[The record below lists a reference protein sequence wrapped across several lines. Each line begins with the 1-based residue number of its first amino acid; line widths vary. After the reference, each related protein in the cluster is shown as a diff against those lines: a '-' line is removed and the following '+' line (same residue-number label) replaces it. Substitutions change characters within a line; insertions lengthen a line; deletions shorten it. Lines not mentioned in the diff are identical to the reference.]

1 MKVKVFDSR
10 KSIDLEK
17 QINEFIADKVV
28 YDIRQSTFTVPAKID
43 KDGKTVRVDIFS
55 RVIVMYDDVKKDV
68 SRGLRRGF
76 GVFDDLQEVSRQYDK
91 SIC

>member
-10 KSIDLEK
+10 KSIDLEN
-17 QINEFIADKVV
+17 QINEFINDKVV

-55 RVIVMYDDVKKDV
+55 RVIVMYDNVKKDV
-68 SRGLRRGF
+68 SRGFNSTF
-76 GVFDDLQEVSRQYDK
+76 GIFDDFGGGVK
-91 SIC
+91 PV

>member
-10 KSIDLEK
+10 KSIDLEN

-28 YDIRQSTFTVPAKID
+28 YDIRQSTFAVPAKID

-55 RVIVMYDDVKKDV
+55 RVIVMYDDAKKGAPV

-76 GVFDDLQEVSRQYDK
+76 GVFDDFTGGVTPV
-91 SIC
+91 

>member
-76 GVFDDLQEVSRQYDK
+76 GVFDDFTGGVTPV
-91 SIC
+91 

>member
-28 YDIRQSTFTVPAKID
+28 YDIRQSTFTIPAKID

-55 RVIVMYDDVKKDV
+55 QVIVMYDDVERVYRFDKYM
-68 SRGLRRGF
+68 G
-76 GVFDDLQEVSRQYDK
+76 GVTPV
-91 SIC
+91 

>member
-10 KSIDLEK
+10 KSIDLEN
-17 QINEFIADKVV
+17 QINEFIKDKVV

-55 RVIVMYDDVKKDV
+55 RVIVMYDDDVKRVYHFDKYM
-68 SRGLRRGF
+68 G
-76 GVFDDLQEVSRQYDK
+76 GVTPV
-91 SIC
+91 

>member
-10 KSIDLEK
+10 KSIDLEN

-55 RVIVMYDDVKKDV
+55 RVIVMYDDAEKNVFK
-68 SRGLRRGF
+68 SSGLKNSF
-76 GVFDDLQEVSRQYDK
+76 CVFDDFGGGVK
-91 SIC
+91 PV

>member
-10 KSIDLEK
+10 KSIDLEN
-17 QINEFIADKVV
+17 QINEFIKDKVV

-55 RVIVMYDDVKKDV
+55 RVIVMYDNAKKNVFKSSSLRSTFGGGVKPV
-68 SRGLRRGF
+68 
-76 GVFDDLQEVSRQYDK
+76 
-91 SIC
+91 

>member
-10 KSIDLEK
+10 KSIDLEN

-55 RVIVMYDDVKKDV
+55 RVIVMYDDVKKDIPV
-68 SRGLRRGF
+68 SRGSRSRYGMF
-76 GVFDDLQEVSRQYDK
+76 GDFDGGARLL
-91 SIC
+91 

>member
-10 KSIDLEK
+10 KSIDLEN
-17 QINEFIADKVV
+17 QINEFIKDKVV

-55 RVIVMYDDVKKDV
+55 RVIVMYDNAKKNVFKSSSLRSTFGIFDFGGGVKPV
-68 SRGLRRGF
+68 
-76 GVFDDLQEVSRQYDK
+76 
-91 SIC
+91 

>member
-10 KSIDLEK
+10 KSIDLEN

-28 YDIRQSTFTVPAKID
+28 YDIRQSTFAVPAKID

-55 RVIVMYDDVKKDV
+55 RVIVMYDDSFRLGKCL
-68 SRGLRRGF
+68 GIYHF
-76 GVFDDLQEVSRQYDK
+76 GKYMGGVTPV
-91 SIC
+91 

>member
-10 KSIDLEK
+10 KSIDLEN
-17 QINEFIADKVV
+17 QINEFIKDKVV

-55 RVIVMYDDVKKDV
+55 RVIVMYDDVKRVYHFDKYM
-68 SRGLRRGF
+68 G
-76 GVFDDLQEVSRQYDK
+76 GVIPV
-91 SIC
+91 

>member
-10 KSIDLEK
+10 KSIDLEN
-17 QINEFIADKVV
+17 QINEFIKDKVV

-55 RVIVMYDDVKKDV
+55 RVIVMYDDVKRVYRFDKYM
-68 SRGLRRGF
+68 
-76 GVFDDLQEVSRQYDK
+76 GVLHRYDK
-91 SIC
+91 SMC

>member
-10 KSIDLEK
+10 KSIDLENK
-17 QINEFIADKVV
+17 INEFIKDKVV

-55 RVIVMYDDVKKDV
+55 RVIVMYDDVKRAYHFDEYM
-68 SRGLRRGF
+68 G
-76 GVFDDLQEVSRQYDK
+76 GVIPV
-91 SIC
+91 

>member
-10 KSIDLEK
+10 KSIDLEN
-17 QINEFIADKVV
+17 QINEFIKDKVV

-76 GVFDDLQEVSRQYDK
+76 GVFDDFAGGVTPV
-91 SIC
+91 

>member
-17 QINEFIADKVV
+17 QINEFVADKVV

-55 RVIVMYDDVKKDV
+55 RVIVMYDDTKKDV
-68 SRGLRRGF
+68 PRGLRSTF
-76 GVFDDLQEVSRQYDK
+76 GIFDDFGGGVRPV
-91 SIC
+91 

>member
-10 KSIDLEK
+10 KSIDLEN
-17 QINEFIADKVV
+17 QINEFINDKVV

-55 RVIVMYDDVKKDV
+55 RVIVMYDNVKKDV
-68 SRGLRRGF
+68 SRGLSSNF
-76 GVFDDLQEVSRQYDK
+76 GIFDDFGGGVK
-91 SIC
+91 PV

>member
-10 KSIDLEK
+10 KSIDLEN
-17 QINEFIADKVV
+17 QINEFINDKVV

-55 RVIVMYDDVKKDV
+55 RVIVMYDNVKKDV
-68 SRGLRRGF
+68 SRGLRSNF
-76 GVFDDLQEVSRQYDK
+76 GIFDDFGGGVK
-91 SIC
+91 PV

>member
-17 QINEFIADKVV
+17 QINEFIEDKVV

-55 RVIVMYDDVKKDV
+55 RVIVMYDNIKKDAPV
-68 SRGLRRGF
+68 SYGLTGRLRFIDDF
-76 GVFDDLQEVSRQYDK
+76 GGGGTPV
-91 SIC
+91 

>member
-28 YDIRQSTFTVPAKID
+28 YDIRQSTFTIPAKID

-55 RVIVMYDDVKKDV
+55 RVIVMYDDVERVYRFDKYM
-68 SRGLRRGF
+68 G
-76 GVFDDLQEVSRQYDK
+76 GVTPV
-91 SIC
+91 

>member
-10 KSIDLEK
+10 KSIDLENK
-17 QINEFIADKVV
+17 INEFIKDKVV

-55 RVIVMYDDVKKDV
+55 RVIVMYDDVKCEYHFDKYM
-68 SRGLRRGF
+68 G
-76 GVFDDLQEVSRQYDK
+76 GVIPV
-91 SIC
+91 

>member
-10 KSIDLEK
+10 KSIDLEN
-17 QINEFIADKVV
+17 QINEFIKDKVV

-55 RVIVMYDDVKKDV
+55 RVIVMYDDVKRVYRFDKYM
-68 SRGLRRGF
+68 
-76 GVFDDLQEVSRQYDK
+76 GVLHRYDK

>member
-10 KSIDLEK
+10 KSIDLEN
-17 QINEFIADKVV
+17 QINEFIKDKVV

-55 RVIVMYDDVKKDV
+55 RVIVMYDNAKKNV
-68 SRGLRRGF
+68 FKSSSLRSTFRI
-76 GVFDDLQEVSRQYDK
+76 FDDFGGGVK
-91 SIC
+91 PV